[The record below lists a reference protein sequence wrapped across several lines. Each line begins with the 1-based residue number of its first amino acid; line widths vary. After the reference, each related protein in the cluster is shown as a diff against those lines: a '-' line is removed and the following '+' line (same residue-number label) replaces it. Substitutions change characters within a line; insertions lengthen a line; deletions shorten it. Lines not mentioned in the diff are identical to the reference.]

1 MANQQVNSVEMLSPS
16 RGYTH
21 GEIDAIKKA
30 WVESVASSAG
40 DVSLYLKRVDQGLAE
55 IDAFFNQPVA
65 TSRCGLGTESQPLP
79 TASRDTPE

>member
-1 MANQQVNSVEMLSPS
+1 MADPQLKSVEMLSPS

-30 WVESVASSAG
+30 WVEGVAHSAG

-55 IDAFFNQPVA
+55 IDTFFNQPVA

-79 TASRDTPE
+79 VPGRDTPE